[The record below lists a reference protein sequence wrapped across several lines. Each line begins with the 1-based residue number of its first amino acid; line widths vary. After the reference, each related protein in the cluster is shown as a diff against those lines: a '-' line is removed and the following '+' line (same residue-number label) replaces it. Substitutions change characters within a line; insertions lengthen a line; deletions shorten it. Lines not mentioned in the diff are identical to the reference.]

1 MQHFCGYMEIPSWS
15 SAVLS
20 LISPVPVPF
29 PLGHTHLWKAMVQ
42 GMRVSHCPSDLM
54 PPHRWL
60 TFASPHIIWN
70 WSQVP
75 ASLWLVHLLLY
86 PLLIKSASFPS
97 LHCAR
102 CSHSLQAC
110 IYSRTKGH
118 CGIFWIRHKYAF
130 SWMLLSPWR
139 YLSLP
144 ITFVH
149 FALWLRVVGKKILWG
164 EMKINWNSL
173 QIFL

>member
-54 PPHRWL
+54 PPYRWL

-97 LHCAR
+97 LRCAR

-110 IYSRTKGH
+110 I
-118 CGIFWIRHKYAF
+118 
-130 SWMLLSPWR
+130 SPEQKATVEYFELDTNMPFPGCYYHPEDI
-139 YLSLP
+139 YLCQLP
-144 ITFVH
+144 LCILPFD
-149 FALWLRVVGKKILWG
+149 LGWWGKESSGVKW
-164 EMKINWNSL
+164 K
-173 QIFL
+173 